1 MQLPSKA
8 LFAFNANI
16 DYVKAP
22 SEQDL
27 AAIEEFSPP
36 LSAQLSE
43 CFAYGVQKEV
53 AIDSRACN
61 FFISKIKFGR
71 KIVGGQAGN
80 AAAQA
85 AALGVSS
92 YLHSNFANTSLASL
106 FSQKENIF
114 FPSEKGFVSADN
126 LNSNTASAHHFVFES
141 IESNTRFIAGYDPF
155 PIHLEDNFCF
165 NITQQLSGMEKAF
178 LGGFHLV
185 KTPDRLRK
193 LIAEIRRWKSLN
205 PSMKLFAEL
214 GQFQSPEVMEAARSE
229 LFPFVDMVGLNEN
242 ELAAFG
248 CGLEELGQNSK
259 AILFHS
265 AAEQRVYPSSS
276 LDAPALEFAR
286 KCASFKAEFGRF
298 ATLKEL
304 QGYGAKTIEEPV
316 QTVGLGD
323 TLSAAYFLAMG

>member
-1 MQLPSKA
+1 MQLPKNA
-8 LFAFNANI
+8 LFAFNAAI

-27 AAIEEFSPP
+27 AAIEEFSPL
-36 LSAQLSE
+36 LSGQLSE
-43 CFAYGVQKEV
+43 CFAYGVQKET
-53 AIDSRACN
+53 AIDSRACE
-61 FFISKIKFGR
+61 FFLSKIKFGR

-80 AAAQA
+80 AAQQA
-85 AALGVSS
+85 AALGVHS

-106 FSQKENIF
+106 FSQKEKIL
-114 FPSEKGFVSADN
+114 FPSEKGFVSADKF
-126 LNSNTASAHHFVFES
+126 NSNTPSAHHFVFES
-141 IESNTRFIAGYDPF
+141 KGNNTRFIAGYDPF

-165 NITQQLSGMEKAF
+165 NITPELAGMEKAY

-193 LIAEIRRWKSLN
+193 LIAEIQRWKSASPNL
-205 PSMKLFAEL
+205 KLFAEL
-214 GQFQSPEVMEAARSE
+214 GQFQSQDVMEAARSE
-229 LFPFVDMVGLNEN
+229 LFPLVDMVGLNEN

-248 CGLEELGQNSK
+248 CGLEELGQNAK

-265 AAEQRVYPSSS
+265 ASEQQVSPDSA

-286 KCASFKAEFGRF
+286 KCASFKAEFGRC
-298 ATLKEL
+298 ATLQEL
-304 QGYGAKTIEEPV
+304 QNYGAKTLESPV

-323 TLSAAYFLAMG
+323 TLSAAYFLAMR

>member
-165 NITQQLSGMEKAF
+165 NITQQLSGLEKAF

-193 LIAEIRRWKSLN
+193 LITEIRRWKSLN

-214 GQFQSPEVMEAARSE
+214 GQFQAHGRGHLGIDDRLDDRLADVIAEARERGGIRQIALPNQSQRSE
-229 LFPFVDMVGLNEN
+229 VIADPVEMRMM
-242 ELAAFG
+242 
-248 CGLEELGQNSK
+248 
-259 AILFHS
+259 
-265 AAEQRVYPSSS
+265 AAEV
-276 LDAPALEFAR
+276 
-286 KCASFKAEFGRF
+286 
-298 ATLKEL
+298 
-304 QGYGAKTIEEPV
+304 V
-316 QTVGLGD
+316 QPP
-323 TLSAAYFLAMG
+323 